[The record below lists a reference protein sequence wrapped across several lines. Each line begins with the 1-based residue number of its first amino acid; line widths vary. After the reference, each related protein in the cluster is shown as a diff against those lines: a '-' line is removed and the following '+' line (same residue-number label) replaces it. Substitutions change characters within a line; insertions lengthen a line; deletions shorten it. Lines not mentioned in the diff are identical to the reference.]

1 MLNTALATTD
11 GALQGVAR
19 DDMLLGTNSRSQRR
33 LKWSLLTIHL
43 IAMFYQIKFIFPLSC
58 MATHKMMA
66 AVVLSCLKKRYFSTV
81 TTSPCGD
88 ILRISLTQHGP
99 SYPLRCLEKRANA
112 ARQAGGKI
120 HLTFMGGGVS
130 AKGEQLWKKTF
141 LKRKN
146 DIGWMDTFCVF
157 SWRFMKYK

>member
-1 MLNTALATTD
+1 
-11 GALQGVAR
+11 
-19 DDMLLGTNSRSQRR
+19 MLLGTNSRSQRR

-66 AVVLSCLKKRYFSTV
+66 AVVLSFLKKRYFSTV

-120 HLTFMGGGVS
+120 HLTFMGGGSVLR
-130 AKGEQLWKKTF
+130 GNCG
-141 LKRKN
+141 KN
-146 DIGWMDTFCVF
+146 ILEKEERHWMDGHFLRVLLAIHEV
-157 SWRFMKYK
+157 

>member
-1 MLNTALATTD
+1 
-11 GALQGVAR
+11 
-19 DDMLLGTNSRSQRR
+19 MLLGTNSRSQRR

-66 AVVLSCLKKRYFSTV
+66 AVVLSFLKKRYFSTV

-120 HLTFMGGGVS
+120 HLTLMGGGSVLR
-130 AKGEQLWKKTF
+130 GNCG
-141 LKRKN
+141 KN
-146 DIGWMDTFCVF
+146 ILEKEERHWMDGHFLRVLLAIHEV
-157 SWRFMKYK
+157 